1 MKNKKGFFIS
11 LALAVL
17 LPWLL
22 ILITLM
28 ALGETDWMV
37 TELSVAEFIGVLS
50 FNTMGYTYDAMI
62 LGYGFWIPLLIWII
76 TGLVCGVIN
85 RSPWK
90 GLLCTLLGL
99 VIHLALFLILLSGGA
114 PVGLAVD
121 PTIQALFGGLSMDF
135 FMTLIMFLGW
145 YSLILPGGFAAG
157 LFGGAISRFRMK
169 KD

>member
-17 LPWLL
+17 LPWLMILVTL
-22 ILITLM
+22 I

-37 TELSVAEFIGVLS
+37 TELTPVEFIGVLS
-50 FNTMGYTYDAMI
+50 FDTMGFMYNAMI
-62 LGYGFWIPLLIWII
+62 LGIGFWIPLLIWII

-85 RSPWK
+85 RSPGK

-99 VIHLALFLILLSGGA
+99 VIHIALFLILLGGTAPASLTVDAIIQPLFSG
-114 PVGLAVD
+114 
-121 PTIQALFGGLSMDF
+121 FSMDF
-135 FMTLIMFLGW
+135 FITLMLFLGW
-145 YSLILPGGFAAG
+145 YSLILPGGSMG
-157 LFGGAISRFRMK
+157 SLFGGAVSRFRLK